1 VFPGEVPDGQ
11 LNQEDP
17 NMYKR
22 FAGLMCALVVVL
34 LTAACAKS
42 DVGITT
48 AVKSKLAADDSVKAY
63 KIDVDTKEGVVTLTG
78 EVPSQAAKE
87 TAVKITRATDG
98 VASVVDNLTIS
109 VAGRERG
116 VGDATAATAGRVGD
130 VASDAMLTSS
140 IKTKMLADPDV
151 AALKIDVD
159 TQSGVVTLTGNV
171 KTAAERDEAL
181 RIARE
186 TEGVKSVV
194 DRLKIG
200 R

>member
-1 VFPGEVPDGQ
+1 MPGEVPDGQ

-22 FAGLMCALVVVL
+22 FAGLTCALVVVL

-87 TAVKITRATDG
+87 TAVKIARSTDG

-109 VAGRERG
+109 VAERERG

-140 IKTKMLADPDV
+140 IKTKMLADSDV

-159 TQSGVVTLTGNV
+159 TQNGVVTLTGNV

-194 DRLKIG
+194 DRLKIA

>member
-1 VFPGEVPDGQ
+1 
-11 LNQEDP
+11 
-17 NMYKR
+17 MYKR
-22 FAGLMCALVVVL
+22 FAGLTCALVVVL

-48 AVKSKLAADDSVKAY
+48 AVKSKFAADDTVKAY

-87 TAVKITRATDG
+87 TAVKIARSTDG

-109 VAGRERG
+109 VAERERG

-140 IKTKMLADPDV
+140 IKTKMLADSDV

-159 TQSGVVTLTGNV
+159 TQNGVVTLTGNV

-194 DRLKIG
+194 DRLKIA

>member
-1 VFPGEVPDGQ
+1 
-11 LNQEDP
+11 
-17 NMYKR
+17 MYKR
-22 FAGLMCALVVVL
+22 FAGLTCAMAVVL

-48 AVKSKLAADDSVKAY
+48 SVKSRLAADDTVKAY
-63 KIDVDTKEGVVTLTG
+63 QINVDTKEGVVTLTG

-87 TAVKITRATDG
+87 TAVQVARATDG
-98 VASVVDNLTIS
+98 VVSVVDNLTI
-109 VAGRERG
+109 ARAAADRG
-116 VGDATAATAGRVGD
+116 LGDAAAATAGRVGD
-130 VASDAMLTSS
+130 VASDAMITSS
-140 IKTKMLADPDV
+140 LKTKFLADPDV

-159 TQSGVVTLTGNV
+159 TTNGIVTLTGNV

-194 DRLKIG
+194 DRLKVG
-200 R
+200 Q

>member
-1 VFPGEVPDGQ
+1 
-11 LNQEDP
+11 
-17 NMYKR
+17 MYKR
-22 FAGLMCALVVVL
+22 FASLMCVMVVIL

-48 AVKSKLAADDSVKAY
+48 AVKSKLAADDTVKAY
-63 KIDVDTKEGVVTLTG
+63 QINVDTKEGVVTLTG

-87 TAVKITRATDG
+87 TAVQIARATDG
-98 VASVVDNLTIS
+98 VNSVVDNLT
-109 VAGRERG
+109 VAVAEAGRG
-116 VGDATAATAGRVGD
+116 PGDATAATAGRVGD

-140 IKTKMLADPDV
+140 IKTKLLADPDV

-159 TQSGVVTLTGNV
+159 SSNGVVTLTGNV
-171 KTAAERDEAL
+171 KTAAERDAAL
-181 RIARE
+181 RIARD

-200 R
+200 

>member
-1 VFPGEVPDGQ
+1 
-11 LNQEDP
+11 
-17 NMYKR
+17 MYKR
-22 FAGLMCALVVVL
+22 FASLMCAIVVIL

-48 AVKSKLAADDSVKAY
+48 AVKSKLAADDTVKAY

-87 TAVKITRATDG
+87 TAVQIARATDG
-98 VASVVDNLTIS
+98 VSSVVDNLTI
-109 VAGRERG
+109 AMAEADRG
-116 VGDATAATAGRVGD
+116 IGDATAATAGRVAD

-140 IKTKMLADPDV
+140 IKTKLLADPDV

-159 TQSGVVTLTGNV
+159 SSNGVVTLTGNV

-194 DRLKIG
+194 DRLKIA
-200 R
+200 